1 MPGWKQQV
9 KAGSMERDNPSGSRR
24 ASIDDVAYAS
34 GVSRQTVSRVI
45 NNSGYVAEQTRMK
58 VEDAIRHL
66 HYQPSQSARALAT
79 RHSRMIAVIA
89 GGINYF
95 GPLSTISALEQTARA
110 RGYFISLAN
119 VDERGL
125 SDTEFS
131 SIMQGFSQLGAEAYV
146 IVAPTDAMLHAVK
159 QVRFDVPCVI
169 ITGSDGDEDIEGYL
183 EANSTVYAVS
193 IDQWDAVGCIAET
206 VYSDCF
212 RHQGAKDSGSAA
224 AGSMDNAAYYLAGP
238 LQWRDAYT
246 RRAAWEAACTEL
258 GMESTVIDA
267 DSWDAQAGYSA
278 VEAILG
284 EAFGDK
290 GPESGKFREGR
301 NIAVVCANDLLA
313 FGALRALGEYP
324 GLDID
329 NRDTGR
335 RLVKIAGY
343 DDMPGSDSTCPPL
356 STVKPDFG
364 MLGSTA
370 MEILLNAVEDPG
382 SAEGPE
388 ETAGDVS
395 SGAEAGN
402 GIKGWKKG
410 LTGNRD
416 TAVLPQRHGV
426 IQVPAQFIRRESL

>member
-1 MPGWKQQV
+1 
-9 KAGSMERDNPSGSRR
+9 MERDNPSGSRR

-183 EANSTVYAVS
+183 
-193 IDQWDAVGCIAET
+193 
-206 VYSDCF
+206 
-212 RHQGAKDSGSAA
+212 
-224 AGSMDNAAYYLAGP
+224 
-238 LQWRDAYT
+238 
-246 RRAAWEAACTEL
+246 
-258 GMESTVIDA
+258 
-267 DSWDAQAGYSA
+267 
-278 VEAILG
+278 
-284 EAFGDK
+284 
-290 GPESGKFREGR
+290 
-301 NIAVVCANDLLA
+301 
-313 FGALRALGEYP
+313 
-324 GLDID
+324 
-329 NRDTGR
+329 
-335 RLVKIAGY
+335 
-343 DDMPGSDSTCPPL
+343 
-356 STVKPDFG
+356 
-364 MLGSTA
+364 
-370 MEILLNAVEDPG
+370 
-382 SAEGPE
+382 
-388 ETAGDVS
+388 
-395 SGAEAGN
+395 
-402 GIKGWKKG
+402 
-410 LTGNRD
+410 
-416 TAVLPQRHGV
+416 
-426 IQVPAQFIRRESL
+426 

>member
-1 MPGWKQQV
+1 
-9 KAGSMERDNPSGSRR
+9 MEHDNPSGNRR

-125 SDTEFS
+125 PDTEFS

-183 EANSTVYAVS
+183 EANSTVYAVG

-212 RHQGAKDSGSAA
+212 RHQGVEDPDPAV
-224 AGSMDNAAYYLAGP
+224 AGARNNAAYYLAGP

-246 RRAAWEAACTEL
+246 RRAAWEAACMEL

-278 VEAILG
+278 VQAILG

-301 NIAVVCANDLLA
+301 NIVVVCANDLLA

-324 GLDID
+324 GLAGLGMG

-370 MEILLNAVEDPG
+370 MEILLNAVEDTG
-382 SAEGPE
+382 STEGPE

-402 GIKGWKKG
+402 GMNDRKKG
-410 LTGNRD
+410 LTGYGD
-416 TAVLPQRHGV
+416 AAALSQRHGV